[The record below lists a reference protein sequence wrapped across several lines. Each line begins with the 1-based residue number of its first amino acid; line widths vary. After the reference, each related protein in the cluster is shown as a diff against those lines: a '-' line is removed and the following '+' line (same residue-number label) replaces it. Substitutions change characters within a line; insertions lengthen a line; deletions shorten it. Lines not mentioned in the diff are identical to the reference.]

1 MKSYRLTAWLLAAIM
16 LLTAGGTDLAA
27 GKEKAS
33 MKFKETVHNF
43 GTIKE
48 DGGSV
53 TCEFPFVND
62 GKANLV
68 VFSATAECGCT
79 KPVFPKQPIAP
90 GKNGVIKVTYNPIGR
105 PGAFDKVVT
114 IKTNGKP
121 GKVRLK
127 IRGTVMPK

>member
-16 LLTAGGTDLAA
+16 LLTAGGTALAA

-33 MKFKETVHNF
+33 MK
-43 GTIKE
+43 
-48 DGGSV
+48 
-53 TCEFPFVND
+53 
-62 GKANLV
+62 
-68 VFSATAECGCT
+68 FSATAECGCT

>member
-16 LLTAGGTDLAA
+16 LLTAGGTALAA

-53 TCEFPFVND
+53 TCEFPIVND